1 MIRRLGIGVG
11 CHWVELGKVSPA
23 HLVLLLLLFL
33 LLLGKLLT
41 FSLKVPCW
49 SRIKVLQS
57 VARELR
63 RILRG
68 YTELVSF
75 VPDNRLIFAAERAEW
90 LLY

>member
-23 HLVLLLLLFL
+23 HLVLLLLLL
-33 LLLGKLLT
+33 LAVAGVTCLT
-41 FSLKVPCW
+41 FTLKVLCG

-63 RILRG
+63 RNL
-68 YTELVSF
+68 E
-75 VPDNRLIFAAERAEW
+75 RLH
-90 LLY
+90 